1 MRCPYCQQ
9 PVAVDAADCAECKLT
24 FPRACVLLGAALRLT
39 PLVADTTR
47 TLALA
52 EHHRLKRRLRKI
64 QERFPQLVPQVVVHH
79 FPAEHPFSTHV
90 FWLFNTANLAG
101 DSRRG
106 SDNHSLMIVLDPS
119 RGEAA
124 MIPGY
129 GLEVFLTDDAL
140 DHLLGLAAEHWE
152 TGRWTEGLLRV
163 LDGLDAWLETIALP
177 TGGAAFGK
185 SEY

>member
-9 PVAVDAADCAECKLT
+9 PVAVDAAECAACRLT
-24 FPRACVLLGAALRLT
+24 FPRACALLGAALRLT

-47 TLALA
+47 TLDLA
-52 EHHRLKRRLRKI
+52 DHHRLKRRLRKI
-64 QERFPQLVPQVVVHH
+64 EERFPQLVPQVVVHH

-106 SDNHSLMIVLDPS
+106 RDNHSLMIVLDPS

-124 MIPGY
+124 VIPGY
-129 GLEVFLTDDAL
+129 GLEVFLTDVPSKEFWLSMRKSFFKSAL
-140 DHLLGLAAEHWE
+140 RGFLGASFWWLLS
-152 TGRWTEGLLRV
+152 
-163 LDGLDAWLETIALP
+163 
-177 TGGAAFGK
+177 GGGFG
-185 SEY
+185 